1 MKSKWTPNPEDV
13 LWTLH
18 KGDRTAEARL
28 GTVSIG
34 GGQPELRL
42 YATRETKG
50 EFGMLFCQVVKDTRA
65 ARSLAAEKRAEF
77 EAQGWSR
84 EDH

>member
-1 MKSKWTPNPEDV
+1 MKAWPRDEEEV
-13 LWTLH
+13 LWTLK

-42 YATRETKG
+42 YATSETKSK
-50 EFGMLFCQVVKDTRA
+50 FVMLYCQVLKDTRA
-65 ARSLAAEKRAEF
+65 ARSLALEKRAEF
-77 EAQGWSR
+77 ELQGWK
-84 EDH
+84 